1 MSVDEADVPPAEL
14 HAWPHRL
21 PVPAEAGRAGR
32 HRLEQRP
39 VRGGRDRCRDDVAE
53 DPIDAIVRISFD
65 SPQQMQEA
73 LAAENYKKAHAMRE
87 TYMRE
92 TSAGIHSAVLEKTVT
107 LV

>member
-1 MSVDEADVPPAEL
+1 M
-14 HAWPHRL
+14 
-21 PVPAEAGRAGR
+21 
-32 HRLEQRP
+32 
-39 VRGGRDRCRDDVAE
+39 
-53 DPIDAIVRISFD
+53 RISFD